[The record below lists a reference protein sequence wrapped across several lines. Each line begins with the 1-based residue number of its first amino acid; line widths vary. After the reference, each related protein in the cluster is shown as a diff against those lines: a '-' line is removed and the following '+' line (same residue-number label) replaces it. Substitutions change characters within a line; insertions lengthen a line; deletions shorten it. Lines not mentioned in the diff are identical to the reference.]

1 MNPIPESSN
10 EAEKTEG
17 PILYRPK
24 PKKLYITHNIVKD
37 KNSYKKHFPLSPT
50 SNSNFNFKNMKNK
63 NHIKKNCKEKKNS
76 KFDINKISLEEIETD
91 FNLLKHRSE
100 VIEVENESL
109 SLLRNSTKENSME
122 DDTKDNIKIK
132 RPKNPFLQNLE

>member
-10 EAEKTEG
+10 EVEKSEG

-24 PKKLYITHNIVKD
+24 PKKLYIIHTINKD
-37 KNSYKKHFPLSPT
+37 KNSFKKYFPLSPT
-50 SNSNFNFKNMKNK
+50 SNSNFNLKNMKNE
-63 NHIKKNCKEKKNS
+63 NHIKKRKEKKNS

-91 FNLLKHRSE
+91 FNLLKARSE
-100 VIEVENESL
+100 VIEVENELL
-109 SLLRNSTKENSME
+109 SLLRNSTKDNSME
-122 DDTKDNIKIK
+122 EDTKDTIKIK

>member
-10 EAEKTEG
+10 ELEKPEG

-24 PKKLYITHNIVKD
+24 PKKLYITHILNKD
-37 KNSYKKHFPLSPT
+37 KTYKKHFPLSPT
-50 SNSNFNFKNMKNK
+50 SNSNFNLNNMKK
-63 NHIKKNCKEKKNS
+63 KKNYKEKKNS

-91 FNLLKHRSE
+91 FNLLKARSE
-100 VIEVENESL
+100 VIEVENELL
-109 SLLRNSTKENSME
+109 SLLRNSTKDNSMDE
-122 DDTKDNIKIK
+122 DTKDTIKIK

>member
-10 EAEKTEG
+10 ELEKSEG

-24 PKKLYITHNIVKD
+24 PKKLYITHIINKD

-50 SNSNFNFKNMKNK
+50 SNSNFNLNNMKK
-63 NHIKKNCKEKKNS
+63 KKNYKEKKNS

-91 FNLLKHRSE
+91 FNLLKARSE
-100 VIEVENESL
+100 VIEVENELL

-122 DDTKDNIKIK
+122 DDTKDTIKIK

>member
-10 EAEKTEG
+10 ELEKSEG
-17 PILYRPK
+17 PTLYRPK
-24 PKKLYITHNIVKD
+24 PKKLYLTHILNKDKD
-37 KNSYKKHFPLSPT
+37 KNIYKKHFPLSPT
-50 SNSNFNFKNMKNK
+50 SNSNFNHNNMKK
-63 NHIKKNCKEKKNS
+63 KKNYKEKKNS

-91 FNLLKHRSE
+91 FNLLKARSE
-100 VIEVENESL
+100 IIEVENELL

-122 DDTKDNIKIK
+122 EDTKNTIKIK

>member
-10 EAEKTEG
+10 ELEKSEG

-24 PKKLYITHNIVKD
+24 PKKLYITHIINKD

-50 SNSNFNFKNMKNK
+50 SNSNFNLKNMKNE
-63 NHIKKNCKEKKNS
+63 NHIKKGKEKKNS

-91 FNLLKHRSE
+91 FNLLKARSE
-100 VIEVENESL
+100 VIEVENELL
-109 SLLRNSTKENSME
+109 SLLRNSTKDNSME
-122 DDTKDNIKIK
+122 EDTKDTIKIK

>member
-10 EAEKTEG
+10 ELEKSEG

-24 PKKLYITHNIVKD
+24 PKKLYLTHIINKD
-37 KNSYKKHFPLSPT
+37 KNSYKKHFPLSPN
-50 SNSNFNFKNMKNK
+50 SNSNFNFNNMK
-63 NHIKKNCKEKKNS
+63 KKKKYKEKKNN

-91 FNLLKHRSE
+91 FNLLKARSE
-100 VIEVENESL
+100 IIEVENELL

-122 DDTKDNIKIK
+122 EDTKDTIKIK

>member
-10 EAEKTEG
+10 ELEKSEG

-24 PKKLYITHNIVKD
+24 PKKLYITHIINKD

-50 SNSNFNFKNMKNK
+50 SNSNFNLNNMKK
-63 NHIKKNCKEKKNS
+63 KKNYKEKKNS

-91 FNLLKHRSE
+91 FNLLKARSE
-100 VIEVENESL
+100 IIEVENELL
-109 SLLRNSTKENSME
+109 SLLRNSTKDNSME
-122 DDTKDNIKIK
+122 EDTKDTIKIK

>member
-10 EAEKTEG
+10 EVEKSEG

-24 PKKLYITHNIVKD
+24 PKKLYIIHTINKD
-37 KNSYKKHFPLSPT
+37 KNSFKKHFPLSPT
-50 SNSNFNFKNMKNK
+50 SNSNFNLKNMKNE
-63 NHIKKNCKEKKNS
+63 NHIKKRKEKKNS

-91 FNLLKHRSE
+91 FNLLKARSE
-100 VIEVENESL
+100 VIEVENELL
-109 SLLRNSTKENSME
+109 SLLRNSTKDNSMDE
-122 DDTKDNIKIK
+122 DTKDTIKIK

>member
-10 EAEKTEG
+10 EVEKSEG

-24 PKKLYITHNIVKD
+24 PKKLYIIHTINKD
-37 KNSYKKHFPLSPT
+37 KNSFKKHFPLSPT
-50 SNSNFNFKNMKNK
+50 SNSNFNFKNMKNE
-63 NHIKKNCKEKKNS
+63 NHIKKRKEKKNS

-91 FNLLKHRSE
+91 FNLLKARSE
-100 VIEVENESL
+100 VIEVENELL
-109 SLLRNSTKENSME
+109 SLLRNSTKDNSMDE
-122 DDTKDNIKIK
+122 DTKDTIKIK

>member
-10 EAEKTEG
+10 EVEKSEG

-24 PKKLYITHNIVKD
+24 PKKLYIIHTINKD
-37 KNSYKKHFPLSPT
+37 KNSFKKHFPLSPT
-50 SNSNFNFKNMKNK
+50 SNSNFNFKNMKNE
-63 NHIKKNCKEKKNS
+63 NHVKKRKEKKNS

-91 FNLLKHRSE
+91 FNLLKARSE
-100 VIEVENESL
+100 VIEVENELL
-109 SLLRNSTKENSME
+109 SLLRNSTKDNSMDE
-122 DDTKDNIKIK
+122 DTKDTIKIK

>member
-10 EAEKTEG
+10 ELEKSEG

-24 PKKLYITHNIVKD
+24 PKKLYIIHTINKD
-37 KNSYKKHFPLSPT
+37 KNSYQKHFPLSPT
-50 SNSNFNFKNMKNK
+50 SNSNFNLKNMKNE
-63 NHIKKNCKEKKNS
+63 NHIKKRKEKKNS

-91 FNLLKHRSE
+91 FNLLKARSE
-100 VIEVENESL
+100 VIEVENELL
-109 SLLRNSTKENSME
+109 SLLRNSTKDNSMDE
-122 DDTKDNIKIK
+122 DTKDTIKIK

>member
-1 MNPIPESSN
+1 MNPIPKSLN
-10 EAEKTEG
+10 EVEKSEG

-24 PKKLYITHNIVKD
+24 PKKLCIAHNIVKD
-37 KNSYKKHFPLSPT
+37 KNSYKKHFPLSPN
-50 SNSNFNFKNMKNK
+50 SNSNFNLKNMKNK
-63 NHIKKNCKEKKNS
+63 NHINKYCKKKKNS

-91 FNLLKHRSE
+91 FNFLKARSE
-100 VIEVENESL
+100 VIEVENELL

-122 DDTKDNIKIK
+122 DDTKDTIKIK

>member
-50 SNSNFNFKNMKNK
+50 SNSNFNLNNMKK
-63 NHIKKNCKEKKNS
+63 KKNYKEKKNS

-91 FNLLKHRSE
+91 FNLLKARSE
-100 VIEVENESL
+100 IIEVENELL
-109 SLLRNSTKENSME
+109 SLLRNSTKDNSME
-122 DDTKDNIKIK
+122 EDTKDTIKIK

>member
-10 EAEKTEG
+10 EVEKSEG

-24 PKKLYITHNIVKD
+24 PKKLYIIHTINKD
-37 KNSYKKHFPLSPT
+37 KNSFKKYFPLSPT
-50 SNSNFNFKNMKNK
+50 SNSNFNLKNMKNE
-63 NHIKKNCKEKKNS
+63 NHIKKRKEKKNS

-100 VIEVENESL
+100 VIEVENELL

-122 DDTKDNIKIK
+122 DDIKDIIKIK

>member
-10 EAEKTEG
+10 ELEKSEG

-24 PKKLYITHNIVKD
+24 PKKLYITHIINKD

-50 SNSNFNFKNMKNK
+50 SNSNFNLNNMKK
-63 NHIKKNCKEKKNS
+63 KKNYKEKKNS

-91 FNLLKHRSE
+91 FNLLKARSE
-100 VIEVENESL
+100 VIEVENELL
-109 SLLRNSTKENSME
+109 SLLRNSTKENSIE
-122 DDTKDNIKIK
+122 EDTKDTIKIK